1 MFVWRYTRPKSDG
14 FRKSAAAPDMERLY
28 GGGWLF
34 TGRTPETRR
43 IVVAMRILL
52 LLAPVSTKFVII
64 LVGVV
69 MIGCGA

>member
-1 MFVWRYTRPKSDG
+1 
-14 FRKSAAAPDMERLY
+14 MERLY

-52 LLAPVSTKFVII
+52 LLALVNTNFVII
-64 LVGVV
+64 LVLVV